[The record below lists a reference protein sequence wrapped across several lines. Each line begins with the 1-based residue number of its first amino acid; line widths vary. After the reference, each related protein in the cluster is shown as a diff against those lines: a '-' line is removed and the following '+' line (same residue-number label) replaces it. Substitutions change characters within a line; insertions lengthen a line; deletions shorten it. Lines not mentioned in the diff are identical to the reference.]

1 MVSLTPIFRLRLFVR
16 PRARDV
22 FYIII
27 VSQKLH
33 TNFNFFVLKFAYS
46 KFLLYLCS
54 VKRFNVLKMHAAV
67 VESVDT
73 KDLKS
78 FGQ

>member
-16 PRARDV
+16 PRTRDV
-22 FYIII
+22 LIII